1 MSGFSNT
8 NYNTT
13 TNSVIKNYQDRV
25 NQCTLFTKFT
35 NQKPT
40 PVTYWNIN
48 SEATTMDRGTI
59 QSYDQLSDEDSYRYN
74 QINNFFIYGLGRI
87 EPNIQ
92 VEEFGPHSSP
102 IEGEAYIRPNILIP
116 CENDYF
122 TISYLINGDQ
132 YILFRV
138 IEVQRDTLD
147 NNANWYRIHY
157 QMDQTLQTTY
167 KQLVENQTVNVY
179 EYVDGM
185 IGTNQAAFLTQDQI
199 NSIENLSKLRDQLR
213 EFYINLFYKRNI
225 QTFIYPYDMGAML
238 IYDPYLIEF
247 LIRNKVFLTYDEN
260 YLYISQAT
268 FRSSTFSIE
277 YNKTLFRSIEE
288 RDPELLLNTAWPIQI
303 CDPNSLL
310 VDRMEEYLELSV
322 QRQNYN
328 FHEPIN
334 FLDMH
339 LFDRIVNNKPY
350 DESDPSFPHY
360 RNIIINFINGKDVDS
375 LTPVQTKSIH
385 NLEYAKNKI
394 FYYEIP
400 LLVHAFNTYI
410 SDLMSGN
417 SLDPNDTSKT
427 VKCCNPECFVFGN

>member
-1 MSGFSNT
+1 MAGFANT
-8 NYNTT
+8 NYNQTVNCVVQQQKDRLNGA
-13 TNSVIKNYQDRV
+13 TNYS
-25 NQCTLFTKFT
+25 KFT

-40 PVTYWNIN
+40 VVTYWNIN
-48 SEATTMDRGTI
+48 SYYTTMDRGTI

-74 QINNFFIYGLGRI
+74 KVNGFLIYGLSRI

-102 IEGEAYIRPNILIP
+102 IEGDAYIMPNTLIP

-122 TISYLINGDQ
+122 TVPYLINGDQ

-157 QMDQTLQTTY
+157 QMDQTY
-167 KQLVENQTVNVY
+167 KEAYKNLLKQTVKEFTFY
-179 EYVDGM
+179 EGLV
-185 IGTNQAAFLTQDQI
+185 GTNQAAFLSEEQI
-199 NSIENLSKLRDQLR
+199 NGINKLTALRDLLR
-213 EFYINLFYKRNI
+213 SFYYSLFYKRNV
-225 QTFIYPYDMGAML
+225 QTFVYPYDMGSML

-247 LIRNKVFLTYDEN
+247 LIRNKVFLSYDEN
-260 YLYISQAT
+260 YDYITQAT
-268 FRSSTFSIE
+268 FRSSTFAIE
-277 YNKTLFRSIEE
+277 YERTLFRSIEE
-288 RDPELLLNTAWPIQI
+288 RNNELKLNTAWPIQI

-339 LFDRIVNNKPY
+339 LFDRIVNKKPY
-350 DESDPSFPHY
+350 DETDQSYPHY
-360 RNIIINFINGKDVDS
+360 RNLIINYMAGKGADS
-375 LTPVQTKSIH
+375 ITEVELESIK
-385 NLEYAKNKI
+385 NIEYAKNKI
-394 FYYEIP
+394 LYYEIP
-400 LLVHAFNTYI
+400 LLTYVLNAYI
-410 SDLMSGN
+410 SEIMSTN
-417 SLDPNDTSKT
+417 EMDQDDYT
-427 VKCCNPECFVFGN
+427 KCCSPDCFIYAK